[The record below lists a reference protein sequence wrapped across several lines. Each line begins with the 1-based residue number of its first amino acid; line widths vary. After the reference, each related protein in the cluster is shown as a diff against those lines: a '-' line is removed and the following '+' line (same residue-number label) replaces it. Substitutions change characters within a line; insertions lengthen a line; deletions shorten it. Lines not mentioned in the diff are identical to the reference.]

1 MASGIL
7 VTHHN
12 HHARSYPTTMSIFA
26 DILKEATAAA
36 TGEAI
41 EQAAVEGFAARSAL
55 TEPTDGFTLPLPADG
70 FDYYGYQA
78 AAVQTIIEFR
88 RAIVGYA
95 PGMGKTRIAIAS
107 ARHHVREEGG
117 RVIVICPPSLRL
129 DPWEREFQGQFP
141 DLRIVSVKGT
151 KARIV
156 EDQFGKLSLNDKVSP
171 IADADVLLVPD
182 SVVLSKR
189 AHDIIEWGPTALVVD
204 EVQRFKSPRAGRTR
218 ALHKIADTIPTG
230 DPIKFL
236 PIDPTAPPSLTA
248 MLDERPLQGPTKCG
262 MVIPLSGTLSK
273 NSPDDVWSPVR
284 ALGKR
289 HAINLSGG
297 ESFQVF
303 QQKWCLTETVR
314 ARETDKYGVTRSG
327 NIQKTTGLRDD
338 DLHTALRACAYIRVE
353 RNDVLNMPEKMWI
366 DRSLELTDAEMKE
379 YRKMEANFLLWV
391 KEQMGDA
398 ALARAERAEALVRLM
413 KLWETAGVA
422 KAKAV
427 AEYVD
432 SLVEQG
438 EKVVIMGWHKLTIA
452 TLQAELDKLKLRHV
466 SVVGGMSAKQKLDA
480 QDEFRDTSR
489 YGADVLIGNITAAGT
504 GLNLEVACHLVFAQT
519 CWSPGD
525 VVQTSD
531 RIYRVT
537 QQNDCVVHV
546 LNAAETVDEHVWG
559 VLKDKAQVV
568 DLVNS
573 GGAECTIDTGDVQRE
588 VLAAYGW
595 YEG

>member
-117 RVIVICPPSLRL
+117 KVIVICPPSLRL

-151 KARIV
+151 KARNV
-156 EDQFGKLSLNDKVSP
+156 EDQYGNVTITEVAP

-189 AHDIIEWGPTALVVD
+189 ALDIIEWGPTALVVD

-218 ALHKIADTIPTG
+218 ALHRIADTITDGSPVKYV
-230 DPIKFL
+230 PV
-236 PIDPTAPPSLTA
+236 DPTAAPSLTA
-248 MLDERPLQGPTKCG
+248 LLDDRPLQGPTKNG

-289 HAINLSGG
+289 TAIALSGG

-303 QQKWCLTETVR
+303 QQKWCLTDTIR
-314 ARETDKYGVTRSG
+314 ARETDKYGVTRFG

-338 DLHTALRACAYIRVE
+338 DLHSALRACAYIRVE

-480 QDEFRDTSR
+480 QDQFRDTSR

-573 GGAECTIDTGDVQRE
+573 GGAETTIDTGDVQRL
-588 VLAAYGW
+588 VLEAYGW
-595 YEG
+595 F

>member
-1 MASGIL
+1 
-7 VTHHN
+7 
-12 HHARSYPTTMSIFA
+12 MSIFA
-26 DILKEATAAA
+26 TILQEAAA
-36 TGEAI
+36 AAAGEAI
-41 EQAAVEGFAARSAL
+41 EQTAVEGFAARSAL

-70 FDYYGYQA
+70 YDYYGYQA

-107 ARHHVREEGG
+107 VRHHVREEGG
-117 RVIVICPPSLRL
+117 RAIVICPPSLRL

-141 DLRIVSVKGT
+141 DLRIASVKGT
-151 KARIV
+151 KARNV
-156 EDQFGKLSLNDKVSP
+156 EDKYGNVTITDVAP

-189 AHDIIEWGPTALVVD
+189 ALDIIEWGPTALVVD

-218 ALHKIADTIPTG
+218 ALHRIADTITDGSPVKYV
-230 DPIKFL
+230 PV
-236 PIDPTAPPSLTA
+236 DPTAAPSLTA
-248 MLDERPLQGPTKCG
+248 LLDERPLQGPTKSG

-314 ARETDKYGVTRSG
+314 ARETDRYGVTRSG

-366 DRSLELTDAEMKE
+366 DRSLELSEAEIKE
-379 YRKMEANFLLWV
+379 YRTMEENFLKWV
-391 KEQMGDA
+391 REQMGEA
-398 ALARAERAEALVRLM
+398 AFERAEKAEALVKLM

-438 EKVVIMGWHKLTIA
+438 EKVVVMGWHKLTIA

-480 QDEFRDTSR
+480 QDQFRDTSR

-573 GGAECTIDTGDVQRE
+573 GGAETTIDTGDVQRL
-588 VLAAYGW
+588 VLEAYGW
-595 YEG
+595 YE

>member
-480 QDEFRDTSR
+480 QDQFRDTSR

>member
-117 RVIVICPPSLRL
+117 KVIVICPPSLRL

-151 KARIV
+151 KARNV
-156 EDQFGKLSLNDKVSP
+156 EDQYGNVTITEVAP

-189 AHDIIEWGPTALVVD
+189 ALDIIEWGPTALVVD

-218 ALHKIADTIPTG
+218 ALHRIADTITDGSPVKYV
-230 DPIKFL
+230 PV
-236 PIDPTAPPSLTA
+236 DPTAAPSLTA
-248 MLDERPLQGPTKCG
+248 LLDDRPLQGPTKNG

-338 DLHTALRACAYIRVE
+338 DLHSALRACAYIRVE

-480 QDEFRDTSR
+480 QDQFRDTSR

-573 GGAECTIDTGDVQRE
+573 GGAETTIDTGDVQRL
-588 VLAAYGW
+588 VLEAYGW
-595 YEG
+595 FE

>member
-1 MASGIL
+1 
-7 VTHHN
+7 
-12 HHARSYPTTMSIFA
+12 MSIFA
-26 DILKEATAAA
+26 TILQEAAA
-36 TGEAI
+36 AAAGEAI
-41 EQAAVEGFAARSAL
+41 EQTAVEGFAARSAL

-70 FDYYGYQA
+70 YDYYGYQA

-107 ARHHVREEGG
+107 VRHHVREEGG
-117 RVIVICPPSLRL
+117 RAIVICPPSLRL

-141 DLRIVSVKGT
+141 DLRIASVKGT
-151 KARIV
+151 KARNV
-156 EDQFGKLSLNDKVSP
+156 EDKYGNVTITDVAP

-189 AHDIIEWGPTALVVD
+189 ALDIIEWGPTALVVD

-218 ALHKIADTIPTG
+218 ALHRIADTITDGSPVKYV
-230 DPIKFL
+230 PV
-236 PIDPTAPPSLTA
+236 DPTAAPSLTA
-248 MLDERPLQGPTKCG
+248 LLDERPLQGPTKSG

-314 ARETDKYGVTRSG
+314 ARETDRYGVTRSG

-366 DRSLELTDAEMKE
+366 DRSLELSEAEIKT
-379 YRKMEANFLLWV
+379 YRKMEADFLKWV
-391 KEQMGDA
+391 REQMGEA
-398 ALARAERAEALVRLM
+398 AYERAERAEALVKLM

-427 AEYVD
+427 AEYVY

-438 EKVVIMGWHKLTIA
+438 EKVVVMGWHKLTIA
-452 TLQAELDKLKLRHV
+452 ILQAELDKLKLRHV

-480 QDEFRDTSR
+480 QDQFRDTSR

-559 VLKDKAQVV
+559 VLKDKARVV

-573 GGAECTIDTGDVQRE
+573 GGAETTIDTGDVQRL
-588 VLAAYGW
+588 VLEAYGW
-595 YEG
+595 VE

>member
-7 VTHHN
+7 VSHHN
-12 HHARSYPTTMSIFA
+12 HHARSYPTTMSIFT
-26 DILKEATAAA
+26 DILKEATAVAS
-36 TGEAI
+36 GEAS
-41 EQAAVEGFAARSAL
+41 EQATVEGFAARSAL

-70 FDYYGYQA
+70 YDYYGYQS

-480 QDEFRDTSR
+480 QDQFRDTSR

-573 GGAECTIDTGDVQRE
+573 GGAETTIDTGDVQRE

>member
-1 MASGIL
+1 MA
-7 VTHHN
+7 
-12 HHARSYPTTMSIFA
+12 
-26 DILKEATAAA
+26 
-36 TGEAI
+36 
-41 EQAAVEGFAARSAL
+41 
-55 TEPTDGFTLPLPADG
+55 
-70 FDYYGYQA
+70 
-78 AAVQTIIEFR
+78 
-88 RAIVGYA
+88 
-95 PGMGKTRIAIAS
+95 
-107 ARHHVREEGG
+107 
-117 RVIVICPPSLRL
+117 
-129 DPWEREFQGQFP
+129 
-141 DLRIVSVKGT
+141 
-151 KARIV
+151 
-156 EDQFGKLSLNDKVSP
+156 P

-189 AHDIIEWGPTALVVD
+189 ALDIIEWGPTALVVD

-218 ALHKIADTIPTG
+218 ALHRIADTITDGSPVKYV
-230 DPIKFL
+230 PV
-236 PIDPTAPPSLTA
+236 DPTAAPSLTA
-248 MLDERPLQGPTKCG
+248 LLDDRPLQGPTKNG

-480 QDEFRDTSR
+480 QDQFRDTSR

-573 GGAECTIDTGDVQRE
+573 GGAETTIDTGDVQRL
-588 VLAAYGW
+588 VLEAYGW
-595 YEG
+595 FE

>member
-12 HHARSYPTTMSIFA
+12 HHARSYPTTMSIFV

-117 RVIVICPPSLRL
+117 KVIVICPPSLRL

-151 KARIV
+151 KARNV
-156 EDQFGKLSLNDKVSP
+156 EDQYGNVTITEVAP

-189 AHDIIEWGPTALVVD
+189 ALDIIEWGPTALVVD

-218 ALHKIADTIPTG
+218 ALHRIADTITDGSPVKYV
-230 DPIKFL
+230 PV
-236 PIDPTAPPSLTA
+236 DPTAAPSLTA
-248 MLDERPLQGPTKCG
+248 LLDDRPLQGPTKNG

-289 HAINLSGG
+289 TAIALSGG

-303 QQKWCLTETVR
+303 QQKWCLTETIR

-338 DLHTALRACAYIRVE
+338 DLHSALRSCAYIRVE

-366 DRSLELTDAEMKE
+366 DRSLELSEAESKD
-379 YRKMEANFLLWV
+379 YRKMEENFLKWV
-391 KEQMGDA
+391 REQMGEA
-398 ALARAERAEALVRLM
+398 AFERAERAEALVKLM

-438 EKVVIMGWHKLTIA
+438 EKVVVMGWHKLTIA

-573 GGAECTIDTGDVQRE
+573 GGAETTIDTGDVQRL
-588 VLAAYGW
+588 VLEAYGW
-595 YEG
+595 FE

>member
-1 MASGIL
+1 
-7 VTHHN
+7 
-12 HHARSYPTTMSIFA
+12 MSIFT
-26 DILKEATAAA
+26 DILKEATAVAS
-36 TGEAI
+36 GEAS
-41 EQAAVEGFAARSAL
+41 EQATVEGFAARSAL
-55 TEPTDGFTLPLPADG
+55 TEPTDGFVLPLPADG
-70 FDYYGYQA
+70 CDYYGYQS

-117 RVIVICPPSLRL
+117 RVLVICPPSLRL

-141 DLRIVSVKGT
+141 DLRIASVKGT
-151 KARIV
+151 KARNV
-156 EDQFGKLSLNDKVSP
+156 EDKYGNVAIDPNVKP
-171 IADADVLLVPD
+171 IPDADVLLVPD

-189 AHDIIEWGPTALVVD
+189 ALDIIEWGPTALVVD

-218 ALHKIADTIPTG
+218 ALHRIADTITDGSPVKYV
-230 DPIKFL
+230 PV
-236 PIDPTAPPSLTA
+236 DPTAAPSLTA
-248 MLDERPLQGPTKCG
+248 LLDDRPLQGPTKNG

-289 HAINLSGG
+289 TAIALSGG

-303 QQKWCLTETVR
+303 QQKWCLTETIR

-338 DLHTALRACAYIRVE
+338 DLHSALRSCAYIRVE

-366 DRSLELTDAEMKE
+366 DRSLELSEAESKE
-379 YRKMEANFLLWV
+379 YRKMEENFLKWV
-391 KEQMGDA
+391 REQMGEA
-398 ALARAERAEALVRLM
+398 AFERAERAEALVKLM

-452 TLQAELDKLKLRHV
+452 TLMTELDKLKLRHV

-480 QDEFRDTSR
+480 QDAFRDTSR
-489 YGADVLIGNITAAGT
+489 HGADVLIGNITAAGT

-573 GGAECTIDTGDVQRE
+573 GGAETTIDTGDVQRL
-588 VLAAYGW
+588 VLEAYGW
-595 YEG
+595 VE

>member
-117 RVIVICPPSLRL
+117 KVIVICPPSLRL

-151 KARIV
+151 KARNV
-156 EDQFGKLSLNDKVSP
+156 EDQYGNVTITEVAP

-189 AHDIIEWGPTALVVD
+189 ALDIIEWGPTALVVD

-218 ALHKIADTIPTG
+218 ALHRIADTITDGSPVKYV
-230 DPIKFL
+230 PV
-236 PIDPTAPPSLTA
+236 DPTAAPSLTA
-248 MLDERPLQGPTKCG
+248 LLDERPLQGPTKCG

-338 DLHTALRACAYIRVE
+338 DLHSALRACAYIRVE

-480 QDEFRDTSR
+480 QDQFRDTSR

-573 GGAECTIDTGDVQRE
+573 GGAETTIDTGDVQRL
-588 VLAAYGW
+588 VLEAYGW
-595 YEG
+595 FE

>member
-117 RVIVICPPSLRL
+117 KVIVICPPSLRL

-151 KARIV
+151 KARNV
-156 EDQFGKLSLNDKVSP
+156 EDQYGNVTITEVAP

-189 AHDIIEWGPTALVVD
+189 ALDIIEWGPTALVVD

-218 ALHKIADTIPTG
+218 ALHRIADTITDGSPVKYV
-230 DPIKFL
+230 PV
-236 PIDPTAPPSLTA
+236 DPTAAPSLTA
-248 MLDERPLQGPTKCG
+248 LLDDRPLQGPTKNG

-480 QDEFRDTSR
+480 QDQFRDTSR

-573 GGAECTIDTGDVQRE
+573 GGAETTIDTGDVQRL
-588 VLAAYGW
+588 VLEAYGW
-595 YEG
+595 FE

>member
-117 RVIVICPPSLRL
+117 KVIVICPPSLRL

-151 KARIV
+151 KARNV
-156 EDQFGKLSLNDKVSP
+156 EDQYGNVTITEVAP

-189 AHDIIEWGPTALVVD
+189 ALDIIEWGPTALVVD

-218 ALHKIADTIPTG
+218 ALHRIADTITDGSPVKYV
-230 DPIKFL
+230 PV
-236 PIDPTAPPSLTA
+236 DPTAAPSLTA
-248 MLDERPLQGPTKCG
+248 LLDDRPLQGPTKNG

-480 QDEFRDTSR
+480 QDQFRDTSR

-573 GGAECTIDTGDVQRE
+573 GGAETTIDTGEVQRL
-588 VLAAYGW
+588 VLEAYGW
-595 YEG
+595 FE

>member
-117 RVIVICPPSLRL
+117 KVIVICPPSLRL

-151 KARIV
+151 KARNV
-156 EDQFGKLSLNDKVSP
+156 EDQYGNVTITEVAP

-189 AHDIIEWGPTALVVD
+189 ALDIIEWGPTALVVD

-218 ALHKIADTIPTG
+218 ALHRIADTITDGSPVKYV
-230 DPIKFL
+230 PV
-236 PIDPTAPPSLTA
+236 DPTAAPSLTA
-248 MLDERPLQGPTKCG
+248 LLDDRPLQGPTKNG

-289 HAINLSGG
+289 TAIALSGG

-338 DLHTALRACAYIRVE
+338 DLHSALRACAYIRVE

-480 QDEFRDTSR
+480 QDQFRDTSR

-573 GGAECTIDTGDVQRE
+573 GGAETTIDTGDVQRL
-588 VLAAYGW
+588 VLEAYGW
-595 YEG
+595 FE

>member
-117 RVIVICPPSLRL
+117 KVIVICPPSLRL

-151 KARIV
+151 KARNV
-156 EDQFGKLSLNDKVSP
+156 EDQYGNVTITEVAP

-189 AHDIIEWGPTALVVD
+189 ALDIIEWGPTALVVD

-218 ALHKIADTIPTG
+218 ALHRIADTITDGSPVKYV
-230 DPIKFL
+230 PV
-236 PIDPTAPPSLTA
+236 DPTAAPSLTA
-248 MLDERPLQGPTKCG
+248 LLDDRPLQGPTKNG

-289 HAINLSGG
+289 TAIALSGG

-303 QQKWCLTETVR
+303 QQKWCLTETIR

-338 DLHTALRACAYIRVE
+338 DLHSALRACAYIRVE

-366 DRSLELTDAEMKE
+366 DRSLELSEAESKE
-379 YRKMEANFLLWV
+379 YRKMEENFLKWV
-391 KEQMGDA
+391 REQMGEA
-398 ALARAERAEALVRLM
+398 AFERAERAEALVKLM

-438 EKVVIMGWHKLTIA
+438 EKVVVMGWHKLTIA

-573 GGAECTIDTGDVQRE
+573 GGAETTIDTGDVQRL
-588 VLAAYGW
+588 VLEAYGW
-595 YEG
+595 FE